1 MGVFI
6 LLTMLFPII
15 GAFIVYAFK
24 DNNKL
29 IKNIVLIA
37 LLSLTFI
44 FAIINCFISNLHI
57 KLLSVTEILTIEFR
71 VDNLSKLFS
80 VLISFVWL
88 LVSVYTLKY
97 ITHEKNENR
106 FYMFSLTTLAM
117 LMGLCYSANLLTMYL
132 CFEFVTLLSMPLVL
146 HSLSTES
153 VNAAK
158 KYLFYSIGGAFLAL
172 FGVFLLISYSSNASF
187 GSYGGLDIFKNMS
200 GNKTLY
206 QIGVLSMII
215 GFATKGG
222 MYPLHGWLPTAHPVA
237 PSPASALLSGVITKA
252 GVIAII
258 RVVFY
263 FVGPSFIANSFV
275 QYVFLGLATFT
286 VFLGSLMAYLEK
298 VFKKRL
304 AYSTVSQISYILVG
318 LAFLNDIAFTGALI
332 HVVSHMLIKVTLF
345 LFAGKVIFKYN
356 YHNVDE
362 LKGIGKK
369 LPIST
374 ICYTIVSLG
383 LIGIPLTSGFIS
395 KWYLAEGALNS
406 SVPVF
411 NWLVCIVLLISA
423 IFTAGY
429 LLPISVNGFI
439 VGNEKINKDKEE
451 KLMVIPMAI
460 MAILVLLIGKYYQ
473 PILDLISSII
483 GK

>member
-6 LLTMLFPII
+6 ILAMLFPVI

-29 IKNIVLIA
+29 AKNIVLIS
-37 LLSLTFI
+37 LLVLTFAMTI
-44 FAIINCFISNLHI
+44 VNCFIGDVTLKVINI
-57 KLLSVTEILTIEFR
+57 TNILSIQFKI
-71 VDNLSKLFS
+71 DGLSKLFT

-106 FYMFSLTTLAM
+106 FYTFSLTTLSM
-117 LMGLCYSANLLTMYL
+117 LLGLSYANNLLTMYL

-146 HSLSTES
+146 HSLSKES
-153 VNAAK
+153 INAAK

-172 FGVFLLISYSSNASF
+172 FGLFLLISYSSNAAF
-187 GSYGGLDIFKNMS
+187 GSYGGLEIFKNME

-252 GVIAII
+252 GVISII

-263 FVGPSFIANSFV
+263 FVGPSFIAGTFV
-275 QYVFLGLATFT
+275 QYTWLGLALFT

-298 VFKKRL
+298 TFKKRL
-304 AYSTVSQISYILVG
+304 AFSTVSQVSYILCG
-318 LAFLNDIAFTGALI
+318 LALLNDVAFTGALL

-356 YHNVDE
+356 YHNVNE

-374 ICYTIVSLG
+374 ICYTIASLG
-383 LIGIPLTSGFIS
+383 LVGIPLTSGFIS
-395 KWYLAEGALNS
+395 KWYLASGALETS
-406 SVPVF
+406 LPVF
-411 NWLVCIVLLISA
+411 NWLVCVVLLISA

-429 LLPISVNGFI
+429 LLPISVDGFI
-439 VGNEKINKDKEE
+439 VSKETYQKDKESL
-451 KLMVIPMAI
+451 LMIIPMII
-460 MAILVLLIGKYYQ
+460 MALVVLFVGIYNQ
-473 PILDLISSII
+473 PLLDLISSII

>member
-29 IKNIVLIA
+29 IKNIVLVS
-37 LLSLTFI
+37 LVGLTFI
-44 FAIINCFISNLHI
+44 FALINCFIDDLYI
-57 KLLSVTEILTIEFR
+57 KVLDITSILSIEFK
-71 VDNLSKLFS
+71 VDGLSKLFS
-80 VLISFVWL
+80 VLISFIWL

-106 FYMFSLTTLAM
+106 FYTFSLTTLAM
-117 LMGLCYSANLLTMYL
+117 LMGLCYSSNLLTMYL

-146 HSLSTES
+146 HSLTNES
-153 VNAAK
+153 INAAK

-172 FGVFLLISYSSNASF
+172 FGLFLLISYSSNASF
-187 GSYGGLDIFKNMS
+187 GSYGGLEIFKNMT
-200 GNKTLY
+200 GNKTIY
-206 QIGVLSMII
+206 QVGVLSMII

-237 PSPASALLSGVITKA
+237 PSPASALLSGVI
-252 GVIAII
+252 AII

-275 QYVFLGLATFT
+275 QYVWLGLAIFT
-286 VFLGSLMAYLEK
+286 IFLGSLMAYLEK
-298 VFKKRL
+298 TFKKRL
-304 AYSTVSQISYILVG
+304 AFSTVSQVSYILCG
-318 LAFLNDIAFTGALI
+318 LAFLNDIAFTGALL

-356 YHNVDE
+356 YHSVE
-362 LKGIGKK
+362 QLKGIGKK

-383 LIGIPLTSGFIS
+383 LIGIPLTSGFPS
-395 KWYLAEGALNS
+395 KWYIANGALS
-406 SVPVF
+406 SSISVF
-411 NWLVCIVLLISA
+411 SWLACVILLVSA

-429 LLPISVNGFI
+429 LLPISIDGFI
-439 VGNEKINKDKEE
+439 VSKQEISKDKEE
-451 KLMVIPMAI
+451 KLMVIPMII
-460 MAILVLLIGKYYQ
+460 MAALVLFIGIYNQ
-473 PILDLISSII
+473 PLLDFISSII

>member
-6 LLTMLFPII
+6 LLTMLFPIL

-24 DNNKL
+24 DNNKT
-29 IKNIVLIA
+29 IKNVVLIS
-37 LLSLTFI
+37 LLALTFI
-44 FAIINCFISNLHI
+44 FAIVNCFIDNLYI
-57 KLLSVTEILTIEFR
+57 KVLSISEILTIEFK

-80 VLISFVWL
+80 VLISLVWL

-106 FYMFSLTTLAM
+106 FYMFSLTTLSM

-146 HSLSTES
+146 HSLTNES
-153 VNAAK
+153 INAAK

-172 FGVFLLISYSSNASF
+172 FGVFLLISYTSNAAFSSF
-187 GSYGGLDIFKNMS
+187 GGLEIFKNME

-258 RVVFY
+258 RVIFY
-263 FVGPSFIANSFV
+263 FVGPDFIANSFV

-298 VFKKRL
+298 TFKKRL
-304 AYSTVSQISYILVG
+304 AFSTVSQISYILVG
-318 LAFLNDIAFTGALI
+318 LAMLNDIAFTGALI

-356 YHNVDE
+356 YHSVDE

-374 ICYTIVSLG
+374 MCYTLVSIG
-383 LIGIPLTSGFIS
+383 LVGIPLTSGFIS
-395 KWYLAEGALNS
+395 KWYIAEGALAS
-406 SVPVF
+406 QIPVF
-411 NWLVCIVLLISA
+411 SWLVCVVLLISA

-429 LLPISVNGFI
+429 LLPISISGFI
-439 VGNEKINKDKEE
+439 VSKETYNKNKESL
-451 KLMVIPMAI
+451 LMIIPMI
-460 MAILVLLIGKYYQ
+460 VMTLLVLLVGIYYQ
-473 PILDLISSII
+473 PLLDFVSSII